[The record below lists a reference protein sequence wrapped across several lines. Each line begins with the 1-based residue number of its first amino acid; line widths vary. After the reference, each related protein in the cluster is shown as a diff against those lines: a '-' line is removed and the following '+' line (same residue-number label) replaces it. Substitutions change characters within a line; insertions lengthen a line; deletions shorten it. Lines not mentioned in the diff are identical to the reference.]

1 MCPYGSK
8 CLYGYWAGVCLCV
21 GADDGW
27 GKVYRED
34 FQVTL
39 LYLIRFKIGL
49 RGHFTTVF
57 WKDIDAK
64 RTHEVFAVGNVR
76 VHVIS
81 YPWPHYFCHYVDLS
95 P

>member
-1 MCPYGSK
+1 MFP
-8 CLYGYWAGVCLCV
+8 GVYIATGLVCVCV
-21 GADDGW
+21 GREEDDGW
-27 GKVYRED
+27 GNVYRED
-34 FQVTL
+34 FYVPL

-49 RGHFTTVF
+49 RGHIITVF
-57 WKDIDAK
+57 WKDLDAK
-64 RTHEVFAVGNVR
+64 RTSEAFVVGNVR